1 MTDKTKHETAGDVA
15 EKSGLDRNNPDHYSE
30 GGTVTKQ
37 FYTDVAEAHGAD
49 VPEDANKDEVAD
61 IAVEAVGGD
70 SGRTGTSAG
79 GTETKSTLNELDR
92 ATDDNE

>member
-1 MTDKTKHETAGDVA
+1 MTDKTKHETARDVA
-15 EKSGLDRNNPDHYSE
+15 EKSGLDPDNPDYVSE
-30 GGTVTKQ
+30 GGTVTKD
-37 FYTDVAEAHGAD
+37 FYRDVAEAHGAD

-70 SGRTGTSAG
+70 PNNTRTSAG

-92 ATDDNE
+92 ATDDND